1 MKTPCGRVTLLVV
14 LCGALLGGCAGGAPA
29 PSPGERA
36 SSCGPEVWEMAQD
49 AQKVLA
55 KYPTVPITN
64 TPAIKEQFRRALRS
78 GTDLSEA
85 DADALA
91 AIASRFLTDRFGKTP
106 SEYLAQCVAKGW
118 TPKTESDLAESQGQ
132 GTLAWAEESQGAR
145 GTGMARTTLV
155 LTAFNAAAPGVNR
168 VTAIV
173 VGPDVCLA
181 VRQIGDKA
189 VVLES
194 ALGNEVWMGGF
205 ASCGRPWMNS
215 PEEPLEGGDQIHI
228 ACVVQTASGWRSPTH
243 LLFVR
248 TSGPQGWLLTSF
260 CRSNTPIEGL
270 GSEW

>member
-1 MKTPCGRVTLLVV
+1 MKTPCGRVTLLVM
-14 LCGALLGGCAGGAPA
+14 LFGALLGGCAAPA
-29 PSPGERA
+29 PSLSPGERA

-49 AQKVLA
+49 AQTVLA
-55 KYPTVPITN
+55 KYPTVPITD

-91 AIASRFLTDRFGKTP
+91 GVAASFLTDRFGKTP
-106 SEYLAQCVAKGW
+106 SEYLAQCIAKGW
-118 TPKTESDLAESQGQ
+118 TPKTEGQLAESQGQ
-132 GTLAWAEESQGAR
+132 VTLAWAEESQGAR

-155 LTAFNAAAPGVNR
+155 LTAFNAVAPGVNR
-168 VTAIV
+168 VGAV
-173 VGPDVCLA
+173 LVGPEVCLA
-181 VRQIGDKA
+181 ARKIGDKA
-189 VVLES
+189 VVLEG

-205 ASCGRPWMNS
+205 VSCGRPWMNS
-215 PEEPLEGGDQIHI
+215 PEEPLEGGDQIRT
-228 ACVVQTASGWRSPTH
+228 ACVVQTASGWRTPTH

-248 TSGPQGWLLTSF
+248 SKGPQGWLLTSF